1 MTCPRCGH
9 DNLPRAKFCS
19 ECGNRLERHA
29 APAAEER
36 KVVTV
41 LFADIVGFTAR
52 SDAADPEDVKAFLR
66 PYHARLKDEVERKG
80 GTVDKFIGDGVLAV
94 FGAPRAHEDDPE
106 RAVLAA
112 LAIKRAIEEL
122 NEADATLRLAARMGI
137 NTGEV
142 VVSFAQGPVIG
153 ERITGDVVNTASR
166 LQSVAQPGGIVVGE
180 ATYRATRDRFLYRGL
195 EPATV
200 KGKQEPL
207 LIWEPTASRGR
218 GGAEALTPPT
228 TPMVGRDVELAMLK
242 ELYGRT
248 VGDSS
253 PMLVS
258 VIGEPGIGK
267 TRIVREL
274 ARYIDSLTDIIV
286 TWRQGRCLPYGEGMT
301 FWALSEIV
309 RAHAGILD
317 SDSPEQASRKLRTSL
332 DTLPLDRAQVD
343 WIRSCLA
350 PLVGLARGEGEA
362 AEDQN
367 ELFTAWRRFFEGL
380 ATDRPLVLLFEDLQ
394 WADDALLE
402 FIEHLAEWAGPVPL
416 LLICAARPELLDRRA
431 GWGGGKRNSMTI
443 ALAPLTQND
452 TGSLLSALLEGTE
465 LPTDTRSAIISKSG
479 GNPLYAEEFVRML
492 FDPHVSLGD
501 RPAPLAENI
510 PVPETV
516 HALIAARL
524 DALPPTEKALLHD
537 ASVVGEVF
545 WAGALAAMAGMD
557 EGEVEERLQQLG
569 RQELVRARPNST
581 IDGQHEYGFWHS
593 LVRDVCYGQIPRSA
607 RAPKHLA
614 AASWSERMAGDRV
627 SDYAELLAYHH
638 GMALE
643 LYRVHG
649 SAQQVSQ
656 LSESTARFLLMAGDR
671 AMSLDNVRASEHYAR
686 ALALLPEGSPDRG
699 RLLVASAEAAGA
711 AGRLDEAEREYEE
724 AEGLFR
730 AAGDDLALGE
740 TLARR
745 ARNMHRV
752 GDSGPARVMAEESVR
767 LLERLPPSTQLA
779 RAYGRAA
786 GMALVGG
793 RYEESLEL
801 AGKALDL
808 AARLGLEDEVVRA
821 RQFRGSALCELGDAD
836 GVNDLREAVRMGLE
850 LGLGEETALAYGNL
864 AYQLWLRESP
874 TESFSVWQ
882 KAAEFADQ
890 RGFEMQAMWSR
901 NGQLEALFDLG
912 RWDELLEISERVIA
926 WDEARGGSQVG
937 TVAGIY
943 RANVLVRRDRLDDAE
958 ALIGR
963 ILPRVRSIA
972 YAEFL
977 SPALMTAALVAEARG
992 DTAGVRSLVDE
1003 LIRAT
1008 EEHPNYR
1015 VQYLSEIVRL
1025 LLAGGGDVES
1035 ARALVPEEDP
1045 LWPRRL
1051 LLSHLSARAVVAEA
1065 ADDPAAALELFERAA
1080 LGWGDYGFTLVRAL
1094 SLAGAGRALERLGR
1108 ASEAGER
1115 LREARA
1121 ILAALDAAHLLA
1133 EAGRLPP
1140 PQEEAAVSSPRD

>member
-9 DNLPRAKFCS
+9 ENLPRAKFCS

-52 SDAADPEDVKAFLR
+52 SDEADPEDVKAFLR
-66 PYHARLKDEVERKG
+66 PYHARLKEEVERKG

-94 FGAPRAHEDDPE
+94 FGAPRTHEDDPE

-112 LAIKRAIEEL
+112 LAITHAIEEL
-122 NEADATLRLAARMGI
+122 NGADATLRLSARMGI

-166 LQSVAQPGGIVVGE
+166 LQSVAEPGGIVVGE
-180 ATYRATRDRFLYRGL
+180 ATYRATRDRFLYREL
-195 EPATV
+195 PPATV

-242 ELYGRT
+242 EQYGRT
-248 VGDSS
+248 VSDSS

-267 TRIVREL
+267 SRIVREL

-309 RAHAGILD
+309 RAHTGILD
-317 SDSPEQASRKLRTSL
+317 SDTPQEADAKLRSAV
-332 DTLPLDRAQVD
+332 DALPLDRGQVD
-343 WIRSCLA
+343 WIRSHLA
-350 PLVGLARGEGEA
+350 PLVGLVREDAEA
-362 AEDQN
+362 ADDQN
-367 ELFTAWRRFFEGL
+367 ELFTAWRRFFESL

-394 WADDALLE
+394 WANDALLE
-402 FIEHLAEWAGPVPL
+402 FIEHLAEWTGPVPL
-416 LLICAARPELLDRRA
+416 LIVCAARPELLDRRA
-431 GWGGGKRNSMTI
+431 GWGGGQRNSMTI
-443 ALAPLTQND
+443 ALAPLTQDD
-452 TGSLLSALLEGTE
+452 TGTLLSTLLEGTE
-465 LPTDTRSAIISKSG
+465 LPTVTRAAILAKAG

-524 DALPPTEKALLHD
+524 DALPPVEKALLHD

-545 WAGALAAMAGMD
+545 WAGAVAAMGGMD
-557 EGEVEERLQQLG
+557 EAEAADRLQQLG
-569 RQELVRARPNST
+569 RKELVRARPTST
-581 IDGQHEYGFWHS
+581 IDGQREYAFWHS

-614 AASWSERMAGDRV
+614 VASWSERIAGERV
-627 SDYAELLAYHH
+627 GDYSELLAYHH

-643 LYRVHG
+643 LYRAQG
-649 SAQQVSQ
+649 SPEQVSQ
-656 LSESTARFLLMAGDR
+656 LAQSTARFLLIAGDR
-671 AMSLDNVRASEHYAR
+671 AMSLDIARASAHYDR
-686 ALALLPEGSPDRG
+686 ALELLPEGSADRG
-699 RLLVASAEAAGA
+699 RVLVASAEAAGA
-711 AGRLDEAEREYEE
+711 AGRLDDAEREYEE

-730 AAGDDLALGE
+730 ASGDDLALGE

-752 GDSGPARVMAEESVR
+752 GDSGPARIMADESVR

-793 RYEESLEL
+793 RYEESLDL

-808 AARLGLEDEVVRA
+808 AQRLGLEDEVVRA
-821 RQFRGSALCELGDAD
+821 RQFRGSALCELGDAE
-836 GVNDLREAVRMGLE
+836 GVEDLREAVRMGLE

-874 TESFSVWQ
+874 AESLAVWL

-912 RWDELLEISERVIA
+912 RWDELLDISKRVIE

-943 RANVLVRRDRLDDAE
+943 RANVLVRRGHVDEAE
-958 ALIGR
+958 ALIGLS
-963 ILPRVRSIA
+963 LPKVRTIA

-977 SPALMTAALVAEARG
+977 SPALMTAALVAEARE
-992 DTAGVRSLVDE
+992 DRAAVRELVDE
-1003 LIRAT
+1003 LVLAT
-1008 EEHPNYR
+1008 EDHPNYR

-1025 LLAGGGDVES
+1025 LLTGGGSPES
-1035 ARALVPEEDP
+1035 ARALVPDEDP
-1045 LWPRRL
+1045 VWPRRL
-1051 LLSHLSARAVVAEA
+1051 RLSHLSARAVVAEA
-1065 ADDPAAALELFERAA
+1065 SDDPAEA
-1080 LGWGDYGFTLVRAL
+1080 LGLFSEAAEGWGAYGFSLVRAL
-1094 SLAGAGRALERLGR
+1094 SLAGAARALDRLGR
-1108 ASEAGER
+1108 ADEARER
-1115 LREARA
+1115 IGAARA
-1121 ILAALDAAHLLA
+1121 IVADLGAAHLVEDADHL
-1133 EAGRLPP
+1133 RS
-1140 PQEEAAVSSPRD
+1140 PQEQAAVSSPRD

>member
-9 DNLPRAKFCS
+9 ENLPRAKFCS

-29 APAAEER
+29 VSAVEER

-52 SDAADPEDVKAFLR
+52 SDEADPEDVKAFLR
-66 PYHARLKDEVERKG
+66 PYHARLKEEIERKG

-112 LAIKRAIEEL
+112 LAIKLAIEEL
-122 NEADATLRLAARMGI
+122 NEADLSLQLSARMGI

-166 LQSVAQPGGIVVGE
+166 LQSVAEPGGIVVGE
-180 ATYRATRDRFLYRGL
+180 ATYRATRDRFQYREL
-195 EPATV
+195 PPATV
-200 KGKQEPL
+200 KGKHEPL

-242 ELYGRT
+242 ELYGRA
-248 VGDSS
+248 VRDGS

-258 VIGEPGIGK
+258 VVGEPGIGK
-267 TRIVREL
+267 SRIVREL
-274 ARYIDSLTDIIV
+274 ARYIDSLTDVIV

-317 SDSPEQASRKLRTSL
+317 SDPPDVASAKLRSAVDAL
-332 DTLPLDRAQVD
+332 SLDRAQVD
-343 WIRSCLA
+343 WIRSRLA
-350 PLVGLARGEGEA
+350 PLVGLVREDAEA
-362 AEDQN
+362 TDDQN
-367 ELFTAWRRFFEGL
+367 ELFTAWRRFFETV
-380 ATDRPLVLLFEDLQ
+380 AMDRPLVLLFEDLQ
-394 WADDALLE
+394 WADDALLA
-402 FIEHLAEWAGPVPL
+402 FIEHLAEWAAPVPML
-416 LLICAARPELLDRRA
+416 IICAARPELLDRRA

-443 ALAPLTQND
+443 ALPPLSKED
-452 TGSLLSALLEGTE
+452 TGALLSALLENTE
-465 LPTDTRSAIISKSG
+465 LPADTRSAIISKAG

-492 FDPHVSLGD
+492 FDPNVRLGA
-501 RPAPLAENI
+501 RPAPLAQNI

-516 HALIAARL
+516 HALIATRL
-524 DALPPTEKALLHD
+524 DALPPVEKALLHD

-545 WAGALAAMAGMD
+545 WVGTVAAMAGVD
-557 EGEVEERLQQLG
+557 EAEADRRLQQLG
-569 RQELVRARPNST
+569 RKELVRPRPAST
-581 IDGQHEYGFWHS
+581 IDGQHEYAFWHS

-614 AASWSERMAGDRV
+614 VASWSERIAGDRAG
-627 SDYAELLAYHH
+627 DYAELLAYHH

-649 SAQQVSQ
+649 SPQQVAQ
-656 LSESTARFLLMAGDR
+656 LAQSTARFLMIAGDR
-671 AMSLDNVRASEHYAR
+671 AMSLDNARASAHYAR
-686 ALALLPEGSPDRG
+686 ALQLLPEDSPDRG
-699 RLLVASAEAAGA
+699 RLLVGAAEAAGA
-711 AGRLDEAEREYEE
+711 AGRLEEAERDYEE
-724 AEGLFR
+724 AEQLFR

-752 GDSGPARVMAEESVR
+752 GDSGPAGVMAEEAVR
-767 LLERLPPSTQLA
+767 LLERQPPSTQLA

-808 AARLGLEDEVVRA
+808 AERLGLQDEVVRA
-821 RQFRGSALCELGDAD
+821 RQFRGSALCELGNGD
-836 GVNDLREAVRMGLE
+836 GVNDLREAARMGLE

-864 AYQLWLRESP
+864 AYQLWLREGP
-874 TESFSVWQ
+874 TESLSVWD
-882 KAAEFADQ
+882 KATEFAQQ

-926 WDEARGGSQVG
+926 WDESRGGSQVG

-943 RANVLVRRDRLDDAE
+943 RANALVRRDRVDEAE
-958 ALIGR
+958 ALIVR
-963 ILPRVRSIA
+963 ILPRVRTIA

-977 SPALMTAALVAEARG
+977 SPALMTAALVEEARG
-992 DTAGVRSLVDE
+992 ERAAMRDLVDE
-1003 LIRAT
+1003 LVGAT
-1008 EEHPNYR
+1008 EAHPNYR
-1015 VQYLSEIVRL
+1015 VQYLSEIVRMH
-1025 LLAGGGDVES
+1025 LAGGGSVES
-1035 ARALVPEEDP
+1035 ARAMIPAEDP

-1051 LLSHLSARAVVAEA
+1051 QLSHLSARAVVAEA
-1065 ADDPAAALELFERAA
+1065 ADDLAGALALYDEAAEA
-1080 LGWGDYGFTLVRAL
+1080 WGEYGFGLVRAL
-1094 SLAGAGRALERLGR
+1094 SLMGAARVLNRLGR
-1108 ASEAGER
+1108 PQEARDR
-1115 LREARA
+1115 LRGART
-1121 ILAALDAAHLLA
+1121 IVVDVGAAHLLG
-1133 EAGRLPP
+1133 ESEGTRP